1 MIIPKSCPADAFL
14 SILRLSLLVF
24 ILPLASRAE
33 TPPLVESEP
42 ILVPATKGKF
52 DYLQVDE
59 QFHRLLANHTGNGT
73 LDVFDLPD
81 GELRQTVAIGAVQDV
96 AIDTERSKYYLT
108 VSDRSNLTIVDR
120 QTLKVEGC
128 VPLPGAPDGCAF
140 DSKNGLVYVDHGDG
154 EDVWAVDPDARR
166 IVATIKVPKAPEF
179 ILYDPTS
186 DRIYQNIKSKP
197 VTLAIDPAV
206 NSVVETWSTEP
217 AESPHGL
224 AINPETRRLFSAG
237 GNGKLSVLDSA
248 SGNVLS
254 SAEIASG
261 VDQIALDPAN
271 KGIYCASGRSGLSV
285 LEETVDGVRLLG
297 NIATPAGAHT
307 LAVDPATHAVWIA
320 YSYQNESFVCKLS
333 LPR

>member
-33 TPPLVESEP
+33 TPPLVEGEP

-52 DYLQVDE
+52 DYLRVDE

-154 EDVWAVDPDARR
+154 EDVWAVNPDARR
-166 IVATIKVPKAPEF
+166 IVATNKVP
-179 ILYDPTS
+179 
-186 DRIYQNIKSKP
+186 
-197 VTLAIDPAV
+197 
-206 NSVVETWSTEP
+206 
-217 AESPHGL
+217 
-224 AINPETRRLFSAG
+224 
-237 GNGKLSVLDSA
+237 
-248 SGNVLS
+248 
-254 SAEIASG
+254 
-261 VDQIALDPAN
+261 
-271 KGIYCASGRSGLSV
+271 
-285 LEETVDGVRLLG
+285 
-297 NIATPAGAHT
+297 
-307 LAVDPATHAVWIA
+307 
-320 YSYQNESFVCKLS
+320 
-333 LPR
+333 